1 MLLWAI
7 EISLGNLLLIIIK
20 HEYLFFCQKSM
31 KEFWVDKFTRL
42 ETIFSQVHNISL
54 SKQNQNSGL
63 IPASVAIT
71 THGNY
76 TDAWV

>member
-1 MLLWAI
+1 MGYRN
-7 EISLGNLLLIIIK
+7 ISWKSIIDNYDIK
-20 HEYLFFCQKSM
+20 QFLFFCQKSM

-42 ETIFSQVHNISL
+42 ETIFSQVHNIIL